1 MPYLASASHVPS
13 VGVSRSSVGAAIV
26 LPSRKPPVTNRS
38 EGSNTARWISV
49 QSLWVTTN

>member
-26 LPSRKPPVTNRS
+26 LPSRKPPVTNGS
-38 EGSNTARWISV
+38 EGSKAPVHQTSAPDDAV
-49 QSLWVTTN
+49 V